1 MRADKLLHASREI
14 AGRPTTSLRIISDP
28 KYLLVI
34 VAAAL
39 MLAAQIDLIKRPA
52 GLPTAALESSAALHA
67 YV

>member
-1 MRADKLLHASREI
+1 
-14 AGRPTTSLRIISDP
+14 
-28 KYLLVI
+28 VI